1 MKELAAS
8 IVVIAGAFLLWA
20 QTQTQSVDAR
30 MPLVFVGG
38 FLCLAGIVL
47 LATFGMRRKTE

>member
-30 MPLVFVGG
+30 TPLVFVGG
-38 FLCLAGIVL
+38 FLCLTGIVL